1 MFPIR
6 DLVNNQWTIEFFRD
20 KYIRREQI
28 SFDTTV
34 YYVTQSCLFVES
46 MLLLFAESIRN
57 YIDFPKLF

>member
-20 KYIRREQI
+20 KCIRRVQI

>member
-20 KYIRREQI
+20 KCIRREQI